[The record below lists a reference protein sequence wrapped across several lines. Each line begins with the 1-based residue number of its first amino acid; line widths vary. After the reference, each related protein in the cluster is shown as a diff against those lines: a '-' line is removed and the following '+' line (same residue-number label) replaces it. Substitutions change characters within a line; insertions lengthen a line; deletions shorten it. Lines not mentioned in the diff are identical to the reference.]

1 MLDHIKP
8 TLRKNPKNIIL
19 HVGTNDLTNNIDTIQ
34 NFKEIIKL
42 IRTKSPNSNV
52 AVSNVVIRADKKN
65 MVEKVQELNK
75 KIKELCEKE
84 NIDVINNSNLND
96 THLSKR
102 KLHLNQKGLSILAK
116 NFISYLN

>member
-1 MLDHIKP
+1 M
-8 TLRKNPKNIIL
+8 
-19 HVGTNDLTNNIDTIQ
+19 GTNDLTNNIDTIQ

-52 AVSNVVIRADKKN
+52 AVSTVVIRADKKN